1 MAALRG
7 RVLRG
12 ARDSSGDSNVEELR
26 PQRRSARNVIQ
37 TDDAGDK
44 KFLRLK
50 SRKTGKDTT
59 VSTRIDG
66 GIDGG
71 IDGRVD
77 GGIGERAN
85 GGISERVD
93 GGIGERIDGGIGERV
108 DGELSEK
115 VDGGM
120 GERIDGGNGERVDGR
135 IGEKVHRGIGERV
148 SERIDGSVKG
158 GIDKMAG
165 DKAVRCLCTSR
176 VKEGEMV
183 CCDVCQGW
191 SHLRCIGIKEG
202 VRVMEGKEFVCHF
215 CLLACL
221 LALQK
226 EARELEKRVA
236 HHQK

>member
-77 GGIGERAN
+77 GGIVERAN
-85 GGISERVD
+85 GGI
-93 GGIGERIDGGIGERV
+93 
-108 DGELSEK
+108 SEK

-135 IGEKVHRGIGERV
+135 ICEKVHRGIGERV
-148 SERIDGSVKG
+148 SEGIDGSVKG

-191 SHLRCIGIKEG
+191 SHLRCIGMKEG

>member
-26 PQRRSARNVIQ
+26 PQQRSARNVIQ

-77 GGIGERAN
+77 GGIVERAN
-85 GGISERVD
+85 GGI
-93 GGIGERIDGGIGERV
+93 
-108 DGELSEK
+108 SEK

-135 IGEKVHRGIGERV
+135 ICEKVHRGIGERV
-148 SERIDGSVKG
+148 SEGIDGSVKG

-191 SHLRCIGIKEG
+191 SHLRCIGMKEG

>member
-77 GGIGERAN
+77 GGIVERAN
-85 GGISERVD
+85 GGI
-93 GGIGERIDGGIGERV
+93 
-108 DGELSEK
+108 SEK

-135 IGEKVHRGIGERV
+135 ICEKVHRGIGERV
-148 SERIDGSVKG
+148 SEGIDGSVKG

-191 SHLRCIGIKEG
+191 SHLRCIGMKEG
-202 VRVMEGKEFVCHF
+202 VRVMEGKQFVCHF

>member
-26 PQRRSARNVIQ
+26 PQQRSARNVIQ

-77 GGIGERAN
+77 GGIVERAN
-85 GGISERVD
+85 GGI
-93 GGIGERIDGGIGERV
+93 
-108 DGELSEK
+108 SEK

-191 SHLRCIGIKEG
+191 SHLRCIGMKEG

-215 CLLACL
+215 CLVACL